1 MSEKKR
7 TTVTTIETHEVWIVR
22 RDISDASE
30 IELLPPDAIGTP
42 QPIPSLRELHDV
54 IEINESSNEHEPER

>member
-22 RDISDASE
+22 KRLSDASE
-30 IELLPPDAIGTP
+30 IELLTPDPIGTP

-54 IEINESSNEHEPER
+54 IETNEPSNEPEP